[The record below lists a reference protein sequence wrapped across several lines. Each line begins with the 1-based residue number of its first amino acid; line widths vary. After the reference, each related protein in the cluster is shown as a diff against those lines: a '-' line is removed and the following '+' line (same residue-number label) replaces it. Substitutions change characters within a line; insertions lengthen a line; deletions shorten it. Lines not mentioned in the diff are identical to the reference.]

1 MLIFIYTFG
10 GFEGLIE
17 VINELALNFSVGILG
32 LFIAGYFIGKKT
44 EILINEKKWNSIFV
58 GIVALILILF
68 IGILFG
74 SSVGFLTDGLNHI
87 DREGQLSDSLFDYYI
102 KPLFWIMLFG
112 IIPTIIV
119 GGIMGWKIKTFKNNV
134 RSILR
139 ND

>member
-1 MLIFIYTFG
+1 MYTFG

-17 VINELALNFSVGILG
+17 IINELALNLSVGILG
-32 LFIAGYFIGKKT
+32 LYIAGYFIGKKT
-44 EILINEKKWNSIFV
+44 EILINEKKWNSILV
-58 GIVALILILF
+58 GIVALILILL

-74 SSVGFLTDGLNHI
+74 SSVGFLQDGLNHI

-119 GGIMGWKIKTFKNNV
+119 GGIMGWKIKTCYNTVYN
-134 RSILR
+134 
-139 ND
+139 

>member
-1 MLIFIYTFG
+1 MLIFIFTFG

-17 VINELALNFSVGILG
+17 IISELALNLSVGILG

-44 EILINEKKWNSIFV
+44 EILINEKKWNSILV
-58 GIVALILILF
+58 GIVALILILL

-74 SSVGFLTDGLNHI
+74 SSVGFLQEGLNHI

-119 GGIMGWKIKTFKNNV
+119 GGIMGWKIKTTPNKV
-134 RSILR
+134 LC
-139 ND
+139 

>member
-1 MLIFIYTFG
+1 MLIFMYTFG

-17 VINELALNFSVGILG
+17 IINELALNLSVGILG
-32 LFIAGYFIGKKT
+32 LYIAGYFIGKKT
-44 EILINEKKWNSIFV
+44 EILINEKKWNSILV
-58 GIVALILILF
+58 GIVALILILL

-74 SSVGFLTDGLNHI
+74 SSVGFLQDGLNHI

-119 GGIMGWKIKTFKNNV
+119 GGIMGWKIKTCYNTVYN
-134 RSILR
+134 
-139 ND
+139 